1 MYSDQFITFSKSN
14 RRMIFL
20 LIACHL
26 LWSCAVFGLWSTGR
40 LIEEAGLWW
49 PVIFLALQLY
59 AAAQLLLPALLLH
72 PEERSRGFYLFWGLS
87 LAVSIWLINQLPH
100 AGNWQPLL
108 AVVKSGL
115 LLLVATVTGAAMA
128 RYVNRLWELVPVCI
142 VMTLADFASWMYGPT
157 AGFTQQIQQYY
168 LAPEGP
174 PPLVDMILVK
184 LAFPGS
190 AGLTPVFGLAD
201 WIMVVFFAIV
211 ARRYGVNDNLIGL
224 PGETLARQGRI
235 GGYLPVSVVALLAA
249 SLLAQA
255 TGLFIPAL
263 PVIALVML
271 IWYAYRYLRLSGY
284 RFFRGRTLYSLCFSW
299 FRNMTRKGKL

>member
-1 MYSDQFITFSKSN
+1 MSLQHFITFSKSN
-14 RRMIFL
+14 RRMISL

-40 LIEEAGLWW
+40 LIETVGPWW
-49 PVIFLALQLY
+49 PGVFLALQLY

-72 PEERSRGFYLFWGLS
+72 PEERNRGFYLFWGLS
-87 LAVSIWLINQLPH
+87 LSVSIWLVNQLPH
-100 AGNWQPLL
+100 TGHWQPLL
-108 AVVKSGL
+108 AVAKSGL

-128 RYVNRLWELVPVCI
+128 RYVKRLWELVPVCI

-168 LAPEGP
+168 QAPTGP

-184 LAFPGS
+184 LAFPGI

-211 ARRYGVNDNLIGL
+211 ARRHGVNDNLIGL
-224 PGETLARQGRI
+224 PGETLARRGRI
-235 GGYLPVSVVALLAA
+235 GCYLPVSVVALLLATV
-249 SLLAQA
+249 LAQA

-271 IWYAYRYLRLSGY
+271 IWYAFRYLCLG
-284 RFFRGRTLYSLCFSW
+284 G
-299 FRNMTRKGKL
+299 